1 MYLEATARARE
12 RRIDACQPQGR
23 DGLVL
28 GGCQHAEEVEG
39 PFEHAGLAKQTQKET
54 ELECGRR
61 SCCHNTKLCV
71 CERQSRESRVE
82 LADNLHK
89 TVAVVL
95 CTLRLPLAQQAA
107 RAAPPSCA
115 RAREHALKMLVRR
128 GGLEAV
134 APRMHLQSRTGHAAC
149 SVLRPPD
156 PRNSIENAR
165 LDSVTLGQDGARAE
179 FEAHGAC
186 AANRE
191 AEPTCAFHQ
200 GCAVLPNR
208 ERTCIRVLARR
219 WQGVCPCHEMPP
231 PCAGLAVIYA
241 AISHMRSTGVAGC
254 GISHPHAAISHM
266 RSTGV
271 AGCGISHPTLQF
283 HTCDPRAWPDVGFR
297 TPPRGCGI
305 SHPHAAISH
314 MRSTG
319 VAGYGISHS
328 SARMWDFA
336 PLRARSGIWRHEH
349 NRGACVPRG
358 RWGLPQ

>member
-241 AISHMRSTGVAGC
+241 AISHMRSTGVAG
-254 GISHPHAAISHM
+254 
-266 RSTGV
+266 
-271 AGCGISHPTLQF
+271 
-283 HTCDPRAWPDVGFR
+283 
-297 TPPRGCGI
+297 
-305 SHPHAAISH
+305 
-314 MRSTG
+314 
-319 VAGYGISHS
+319 YGISHS